1 LDREV
6 AARAEA
12 CRPDQPLKGAH
23 GDEEEKKERPPC
35 VVFCAAVPSWADG
48 GGDVA
53 VEAGLAGEER
63 AVGMLKADVDIPGQG
78 G

>member
-12 CRPDQPLKGAH
+12 YRPDQPLKEAH
-23 GDEEEKKERPPC
+23 GGEEERKERPPC
-35 VVFCAAVPSWADG
+35 VVFCAAVLSWADG

-53 VEAGLAGEER
+53 VEAGLAGER
-63 AVGMLKADVDIPGQG
+63 AVGMLKADVDIPGRG